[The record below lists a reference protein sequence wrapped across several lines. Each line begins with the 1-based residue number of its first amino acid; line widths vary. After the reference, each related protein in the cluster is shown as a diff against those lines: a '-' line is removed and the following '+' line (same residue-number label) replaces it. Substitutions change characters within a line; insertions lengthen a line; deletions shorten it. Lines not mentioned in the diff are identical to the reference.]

1 MSEILPSDYAAVLR
15 EFKAKTD
22 ARQVPIPFAASRELI
37 NLYRKIGQQI
47 VERQENPG
55 RGDAPLNQTEKDL
68 KREMIN
74 LERLSRHNLY
84 RMRQFYLA
92 CRTGEN
98 LCHRLW
104 HKLREGILPMRYRM
118 SYSKF
123 RKIRRGFIW
132 KT

>member
-1 MSEILPSDYAAVLR
+1 MSEILPGDYAAFLR

-22 ARQVPIPFAASRELI
+22 ARQVRVTLAVSRELI
-37 NLYRKIGQQI
+37 TLYREIGQQI

-55 RGDAPLNQTEKDL
+55 WSDAPINQTEKDL
-68 KREMIN
+68 KREMLN
-74 LERLSRHNLY
+74 LERFSRRNLY

-98 LCHRLW
+98 FCHKLW
-104 HKLREGILPMRYRM
+104 HKLCEGILPMRYRM

-123 RKIRRGFIW
+123 RKIRRVFIW